1 MSSKRTPSQ
10 TIGPFFGFGLP
21 WPDGPNACAVGTPG
35 LLRVS
40 GRVSDGRGDSVP
52 DALVETWQADGA
64 GLLGTAGFRGFAR
77 CPTDREGRY
86 AISTVKPGVI
96 RAEDGL
102 VHAPHLAVS
111 VFARGLLKRV
121 VTRIYFPD
129 EEAANRADPVLARV
143 ADSRARATLVAAR
156 DPDGYR
162 FDIRLQGRQGEG
174 GADEN
179 VFFEID
185 D

>member
-21 WPDGPNACAVGTPG
+21 WPDGPNACAAGAPG
-35 LLRVS
+35 LVRIF
-40 GRVSDGRGDSVP
+40 GRVSDGRGDPIP
-52 DALVETWQADGA
+52 DALVETWQADGG
-64 GLLGTAGFRGFAR
+64 GLLGAPGFRGFAR

-86 AISTVKPGVI
+86 AISTVKPGAI
-96 RAEDGL
+96 RTDDGL
-102 VHAPHLAVS
+102 AHAPHVALS
-111 VFARGLLKRV
+111 VFARGLLKRA

-143 ADSRARATLVAAR
+143 ADPRARATLVAAR
-156 DPDGYR
+156 DQDGYR
-162 FDIRLQGRQGEG
+162 FDIHLQGGPGEG
-174 GADEN
+174 GATET

>member
-1 MSSKRTPSQ
+1 MSAKRTPSQ

-21 WPDGPNACAVGTPG
+21 WPDGPNVCAAGAPG
-35 LLRVS
+35 LLRIF
-40 GRVSDGRGDSVP
+40 GRVLDGRGDPIP

-77 CPTDREGRY
+77 CPTDRAGGY
-86 AISTVKPGVI
+86 AISTVKPGAI
-96 RAEDGL
+96 REENGL

-111 VFARGLLKRV
+111 IFARGLLKRV

-143 ADSRARATLVAAR
+143 ADPRARATLVAKRA
-156 DPDGYR
+156 PDGYR
-162 FDIRLQGRQGEG
+162 FDIRLQGAPDEGE
-174 GADEN
+174 AVET